1 MRMVFLRR
9 FVNIFYVNV
18 NEASFDKNGFSETV
32 RNHHKIT
39 RGKYQREW
47 PF

>member
-9 FVNIFYVNV
+9 FVNIFYVYV

-39 RGKYQREW
+39 RGNYQ
-47 PF
+47 